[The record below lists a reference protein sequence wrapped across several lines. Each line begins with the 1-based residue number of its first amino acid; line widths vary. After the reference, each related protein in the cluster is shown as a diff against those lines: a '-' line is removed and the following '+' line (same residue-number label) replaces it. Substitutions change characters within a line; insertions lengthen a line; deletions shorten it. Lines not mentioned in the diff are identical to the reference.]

1 MYLHWEIVKKSSFG
15 SENQFFSY
23 MDVKISLTTNNI
35 LSPKNVPPDHRYFEQ
50 KRQHFKVVYL
60 LMFYKITTG
69 NQIQS
74 FTVKVESSPNV
85 DFFGLDFCGSFFF
98 CQFFTICFKIY
109 HLGAINKLRNFGG
122 GGLRE
127 KLRPNK

>member
-1 MYLHWEIVKKSSFG
+1 MKKSSFG

-98 CQFFTICFKIY
+98 V
-109 HLGAINKLRNFGG
+109 NFS
-122 GGLRE
+122 LFVL
-127 KLRPNK
+127 KFII